1 MYFDRKIFKNMAF
14 DIKTSAQKA
23 YLFRD
28 VKFGRKEENKEKE
41 SLKAFKDTQSNH
53 NSKRYDVLHYN

>member
-1 MYFDRKIFKNMAF
+1 MAF

-41 SLKAFKDTQSNH
+41 SLKAFKDTQSNL